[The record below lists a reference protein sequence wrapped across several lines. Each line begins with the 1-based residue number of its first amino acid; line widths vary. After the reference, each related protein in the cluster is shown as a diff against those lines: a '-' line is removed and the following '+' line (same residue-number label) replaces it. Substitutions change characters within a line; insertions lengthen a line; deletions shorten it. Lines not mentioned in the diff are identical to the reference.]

1 MSAVDLTEVAG
12 ARATHRFARLSASKA
27 RAVLKLIRD
36 EDIDRAAEIL
46 QFCDRGAAEVISKV
60 LNSAVANAENNDG
73 LDPGELFVAECYA
86 DEGPTL
92 KRWRPRARGRA
103 TRINKR
109 TCHITVV
116 VARMS
121 DEELAIRELSD
132 STTPARTA
140 PDRRARVA
148 ASRKAA
154 GGEAEDEEILEAE
167 IEGEQAAEESGAV
180 SAESGG
186 EGAAGEVAEESD
198 AVSAESG
205 GEGTAGEVAEESDA
219 VSAES
224 GGDNTAGDNTTE
236 GPYGPH
242 SALPLDDGSAPE
254 GFEIKGNADSM
265 KYHLPGSRYYKV
277 TKAEVYFDSE
287 QAAIEAGFSAPGG
300 AKGEENEEA

>member
-1 MSAVDLTEVAG
+1 MSAVDLNEVAG

-27 RAVLKLIRD
+27 RAVLNLIRD

-60 LNSAVANAENNDG
+60 LNSAVANAENNEG
-73 LDPGELFVAECYA
+73 LDTDELFVAECYA

-121 DEELAIRELSD
+121 DEELAIRELSE
-132 STTPARTA
+132 STAPTRTT

-154 GGEAEDEEILEAE
+154 GEDVEEEILEAE
-167 IEGEQAAEESGAV
+167 IEGEPDTTEEDSASE
-180 SAESGG
+180 SAES
-186 EGAAGEVAEESD
+186 AS
-198 AVSAESG
+198 SG
-205 GEGTAGEVAEESDA
+205 GEDTATESTG
-219 VSAES
+219 SAES
-224 GGDNTAGDNTTE
+224 GGDDTAEANSASESAESAESGGDE
-236 GPYGPH
+236 AAPGPYGAH
-242 SALPLDDGSAPE
+242 SALPLEDGSAPE
-254 GFEIKGNADSM
+254 GFDIKGNADSM
-265 KYHLPGSRYYKV
+265 KYHVPGSRYYKV

-287 QAAIEAGFSAPGG
+287 QAAVEAGFTAPGG
-300 AKGEENEEA
+300 AKGDENEEA

>member
-12 ARATHRFARLSASKA
+12 ARATHRFARMSASKA
-27 RAVLKLIRD
+27 RAVLNLIRD

-60 LNSAVANAENNDG
+60 LNSAVANAENNEG
-73 LDPGELFVAECYA
+73 LDPDELFVAECYA

-121 DEELAIRELSD
+121 DEELAIRELRD
-132 STTPARTA
+132 TTTPARTA

-148 ASRKAA
+148 ASRRAA
-154 GGEAEDEEILEAE
+154 GEEAADEEILEAE
-167 IEGEQAAEESGAV
+167 IEGEQATGDSG
-180 SAESGG
+180 
-186 EGAAGEVAEESD
+186 

-205 GEGTAGEVAEESDA
+205 GEGTAGEVTGDSGA

-224 GGDNTAGDNTTE
+224 GGDNTTGDNTAE

>member
-205 GEGTAGEVAEESDA
+205 G
-219 VSAES
+219 
-224 GGDNTAGDNTTE
+224 DNTAGDNTTE

>member
-1 MSAVDLTEVAG
+1 MSAVDLNEVAG

-27 RAVLKLIRD
+27 RAVLNLIRD

-60 LNSAVANAENNDG
+60 LNSAVANAENNEG
-73 LDPGELFVAECYA
+73 LDTDELFVAECYA

-121 DEELAIRELSD
+121 DEELAIRELSE
-132 STTPARTA
+132 STAPTRTT

-154 GGEAEDEEILEAE
+154 GEDVEEEILEAE
-167 IEGEQAAEESGAV
+167 IEGEPDTTEEDSASE
-180 SAESGG
+180 SAES
-186 EGAAGEVAEESD
+186 AS
-198 AVSAESG
+198 SG
-205 GEGTAGEVAEESDA
+205 GEDTATESTG
-219 VSAES
+219 SAES
-224 GGDNTAGDNTTE
+224 GGDNTAEANSASESAESAESGGDE
-236 GPYGPH
+236 AAPGPYGAH
-242 SALPLDDGSAPE
+242 SALPLEDGSAPE
-254 GFEIKGNADSM
+254 GFDIKGNADSM
-265 KYHLPGSRYYKV
+265 KYHVPGSRYYKV

-287 QAAIEAGFSAPGG
+287 QAAVEAGFTAPGG
-300 AKGEENEEA
+300 AKGDENEEA

>member
-1 MSAVDLTEVAG
+1 MSAVDLNEVAG

-27 RAVLKLIRD
+27 RAVLDLIRD

-60 LNSAVANAENNDG
+60 LNSAVANAENNEG
-73 LDPGELFVAECYA
+73 LDTDELFVAECYA

-121 DEELAIRELSD
+121 DEELAIRELSG
-132 STTPARTA
+132 STAPSRAT

-154 GGEAEDEEILEAE
+154 GQDVEEEILEAE
-167 IEGEQAAEESGAV
+167 IEGEEPEAPEPEVSPTDETPV
-180 SAESGG
+180 SAGSGG
-186 EGAAGEVAEESD
+186 DDTAPAEADSADESS
-198 AVSAESG
+198 VSAGSG
-205 GEGTAGEVAEESDA
+205 GAGTAGD
-219 VSAES
+219 
-224 GGDNTAGDNTTE
+224 DTA
-236 GPYGPH
+236 PYGPH
-242 SALPLDDGSAPE
+242 SALPLEDGSAPE

-265 KYHLPGSRYYKV
+265 KYHVPGSRYYKV
-277 TKAEVYFDSE
+277 TKAEVYFDTE
-287 QAAIEAGFSAPGG
+287 QAAIDAGFSAPGG
-300 AKGEENEEA
+300 AKGDKNEEA